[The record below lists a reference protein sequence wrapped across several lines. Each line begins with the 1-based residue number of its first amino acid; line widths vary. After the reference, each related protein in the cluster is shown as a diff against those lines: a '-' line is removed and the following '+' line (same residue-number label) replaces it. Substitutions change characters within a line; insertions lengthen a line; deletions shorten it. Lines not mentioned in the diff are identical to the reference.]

1 MLEVI
6 KEGVKFLNIL
16 LLFFILL
23 TVLVFKK
30 KKKSKASIQKVK

>member
-16 LLFFILL
+16 LLYFYFTDRVGIFFL
-23 TVLVFKK
+23 
-30 KKKSKASIQKVK
+30 KSKASIQKMK

>member
-30 KKKSKASIQKVK
+30 KKSKASIQKVK

>member
-16 LLFFILL
+16 LLFFYFTDRDGI
-23 TVLVFKK
+23 F